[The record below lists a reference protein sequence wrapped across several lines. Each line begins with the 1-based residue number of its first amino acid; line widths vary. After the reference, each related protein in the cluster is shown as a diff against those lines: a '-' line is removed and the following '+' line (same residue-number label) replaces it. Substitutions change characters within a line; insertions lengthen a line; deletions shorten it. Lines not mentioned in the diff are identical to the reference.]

1 MSMRKQ
7 LVTTVE
13 RVLGTDARTVL
24 LLGDIGVFGFQ
35 KAFQQF
41 SQRVYNIGILE
52 QATVGMAAGL
62 ARAGLIPVVHT
73 IAPFLVER
81 SYEQIKI
88 DFGYQGLGGNFVS
101 VGASYDYAS
110 LGCTHHCPGDV
121 GILLHIPRME
131 ITVPGTAQEF
141 DHLFSHAYANG
152 KPTYFRL
159 SELQNIRSEAVEFGK
174 LQIIQQGS
182 RATVLAIGP
191 TLDKVLEAADG
202 LDVAVLYCT
211 TVAPFDTQT
220 LRVHLKRQPK
230 LLLVEPFY
238 EGTLAHLVAQAA
250 GDNPLQLRCVGVR
263 REFLTHYG
271 HASDHDAA
279 NGLTATNLRQQLE
292 GLLHA

>member
-13 RVLGTDARTVL
+13 RMLETDSRTVL
-24 LLGDIGVFGFQ
+24 LLGDIGVFGFRR
-35 KAFQQF
+35 AFRQF
-41 SQRVYNIGILE
+41 PRRVYNVGILE

-62 ARAGLIPVVHT
+62 ARAGLIPLVHT

-88 DFGYQGLGGNFVS
+88 DFGYQALGGNFVS

-121 GILLHIPRME
+121 GILLHIPKME
-131 ITVPGTAQEF
+131 ITVPGTSLEF
-141 DHLFSHAYANG
+141 DHLFSHAYGNG
-152 KPTYFRL
+152 NPTYFRL
-159 SELQNIRSEAVEFGK
+159 SEYQNSRSETVEFGK
-174 LQIIQQGS
+174 IKVIQKGS

-191 TLDKVLEAADG
+191 TLDKVREASRG
-202 LDVAVLYCT
+202 LDVAILYCT
-211 TVAPFDTQT
+211 TVAPFDIAT
-220 LRVHLKRQPK
+220 LRAQLREQPK
-230 LLLVEPFY
+230 LLIVEPFY
-238 EGTLAHLVAQAA
+238 EGTLAHLVSQAA
-250 GDNPLQLRCVGVR
+250 SGVPLQLRSVGVR

-279 NGLTATNLRQQLE
+279 NGLTVANMRHQLE
-292 GLLHA
+292 GLLDE